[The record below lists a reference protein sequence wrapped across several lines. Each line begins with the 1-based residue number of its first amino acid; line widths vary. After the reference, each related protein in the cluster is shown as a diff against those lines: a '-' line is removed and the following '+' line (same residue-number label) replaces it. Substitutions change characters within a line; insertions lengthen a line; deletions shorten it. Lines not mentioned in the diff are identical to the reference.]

1 MESATTKLAVSVPEA
16 AAMLSIS
23 KPSMYDVIK
32 RSDFTAAFRVGGR
45 TLVSVAGLQS
55 WIDQQTAG
63 GADRGN

>member
-1 MESATTKLAVSVPEA
+1 MQAVERLAVSIPEA
-16 AAMLSIS
+16 AAMLSVS
-23 KPSMYDVIK
+23 KPTMYEITK

-55 WIDQQTAG
+55 WIEQQTAG

>member
-1 MESATTKLAVSVPEA
+1 MQAVERLAVSIPEA
-16 AAMLSIS
+16 AAMLSVS
-23 KPSMYDVIK
+23 KPTMYEITK

>member
-1 MESATTKLAVSVPEA
+1 MQTVERLAVSIPEA
-16 AAMLSIS
+16 AAMLSVS
-23 KPSMYDVIK
+23 KPTMYEITK

-55 WIDQQTAG
+55 WIEQQTAG